1 MWQEYF
7 RPETLAEALKMLSSG
22 NGEARVIA
30 GGTDL
35 MLDLKKG
42 SKKAKYLVDIR
53 GIAGINVIEER
64 GDKIFLG
71 AGVTHT
77 QAATSWLIREKATA
91 LAEAAALVGS
101 LQIRNIGTIAGNIIN
116 AQPAADTAVA
126 LVALEAQ
133 AEIALADGSRQVMKV
148 EDLYAGPG
156 KSKIDST
163 SSIVSGIYIPLRP
176 NCRSNF
182 QRIARRRSLALP
194 VINVAVVLGYEN
206 SSITS
211 CSFAAGP
218 VGPQP
223 MRLREVENFLIGKT
237 LSDSI
242 IEEAGN
248 MAADITQPRSS
259 VLRGGREY
267 RQHLIK
273 VLINSFLRKYI
284 QDRYKT

>member
-1 MWQEYF
+1 MWQEYY
-7 RPETLAEALKMLSSG
+7 RSETLKEALDILSSY

-53 GIAGINVIEER
+53 GIPGMNVIEVR
-64 GDKIFLG
+64 GDKIYLG

-77 QAATSWLIREKATA
+77 RAATSRLIKEKATA

-101 LQIRNIGTIAGNIIN
+101 LQIRNIGTIVGNIVN

-126 LVALEAQ
+126 LVALEAE
-133 AEIALADGSRQVMKV
+133 AEIALADGSRQVVKV
-148 EDLYAGPG
+148 EDLYSGPG

-163 SSIVSGIYIPLRP
+163 NSIVSGIFIPLRP

-194 VINVAVVLGYEN
+194 VINVAVALGYEN
-206 SSITS
+206 GWITS
-211 CSFAAGP
+211 CNIAAGP
-218 VGPQP
+218 IGPQP
-223 MRLREVENFLIGKT
+223 MRLKEVEAILIGKVP
-237 LSDSI
+237 SDNVIDKASK
-242 IEEAGN
+242 
-248 MAADITQPRSS
+248 MAADMAQPRSS
-259 VLRGGREY
+259 VLRGSREY
-267 RQHLIK
+267 RQELLQ
-273 VLINSFLRKYI
+273 VLIIRSL
-284 QDRYKT
+284 QALVDRDEV